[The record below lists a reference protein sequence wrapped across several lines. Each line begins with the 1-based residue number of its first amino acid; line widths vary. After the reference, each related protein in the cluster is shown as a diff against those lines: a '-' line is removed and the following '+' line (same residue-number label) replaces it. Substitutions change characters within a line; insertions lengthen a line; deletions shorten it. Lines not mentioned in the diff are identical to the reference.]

1 MVLDAT
7 TIVSCVVLELSL
19 FLNGARPARPQARPR
34 ARLERARRVEEV
46 VGASGEGGGDV

>member
-7 TIVSCVVLELSL
+7 TIVSCVVLKLSL
-19 FLNGARPARPQARPR
+19 FLNGARPQARPR

-46 VGASGEGGGDV
+46 VEEEGGDV